1 MPFQSEKQR
10 RYLHAN
16 HPEIAKRWEK
26 EYSNGGITLPKGPAG
41 ITSLNGW
48 GSKDESQNKAGADI
62 SASMDKN
69 PNDPG
74 WGGGDGPKGPPRVI
88 NPPKGPTKAEIEA
101 AKQKELLEQ
110 QQRRAQQYSD
120 FYGKFKGDTKKKTD
134 YLSRLLKNDPLY
146 ETYKDKGLLDWNN
159 IKSFDQDKRKTA
171 EEIEKM
177 KSSVW
182 GYTRPWTPDKSLY
195 IADIDKFD
203 PTWTPGWT
211 GDSDQ
216 EKLNERIAETIG
228 HEARHQVLG
237 NVENRGGPWGWE
249 GQTMWTGDP
258 YSQEV
263 EGKLTMDEN
272 SPYSKYMDEGG
283 LDYEGY
289 STPMTSHELLT
300 RMGDYQSYNDP
311 RVYKDIYGKIH
322 GWMPEHLTSDVANK
336 FYDAAEQFTKD
347 TKART
352 VGEKYENIDPVMV
365 EGLKRA
371 YPDENIDEAL
381 REMSTRDVMDL
392 LQENYQYDEDKK
404 EAMEDDTEAMSA
416 LTTPIEGLGGFNYV
430 DTKTLLDAGYDPF
443 EVSTWKNNEG
453 IKLLKS
459 LKNFKKGGVA
469 RKKYS
474 TGGVLDI
481 TGEEEITTEEG
492 NDISL
497 VDESETGVSTLFR
510 AKNGG
515 YAVQGGVK
523 NYLGE
528 QKMVHAPK
536 YWQSAPD
543 HPETEL
549 TYITKPEKDLL
560 VKADLH
566 GSLHGSVN
574 KGPQGL
580 TSLNG
585 WGDAEHGF
593 SSAGETSS
601 DSGWSDNRPT
611 MADVAGPTTGGDQED
626 DNAQMMRDMF
636 KTNVT
641 NVSGGDIWDWD
652 DTSEVD
658 DVYETFQNVKDRY
671 DKNKTTQG
679 WKVVFNMLTGSL
691 GGVISTGYGMHKDK
705 KAYEEML
712 NKLKQDAIDLGI
724 PEYNPHTDTLVQTI
738 DQELIDINKKRDED
752 EEKGGDGP
760 TAPVVAPVT
769 EEIEDSYA
777 MAGNWLQGY
786 RDLKAK
792 QALSAQLQQKWA
804 DEREWQ
810 QNTMFANSGGLA
822 NLFRV
827 KNY

>member
-16 HPEIAKRWEK
+16 HPEIAKRWERD
-26 EYSNGGITLPKGPAG
+26 YADGGITRIPFFKGAQADTKKG
-41 ITSLNGW
+41 
-48 GSKDESQNKAGADI
+48 KAMSPGT
-62 SASMDKN
+62 SAS
-69 PNDPG
+69 G
-74 WGGGDGPKGPPRVI
+74 GTRHGGGGGGGDGPPSVVHK
-88 NPPKGPTKAEIEA
+88 PKGPTAAEIAAAKAKAEAEKKA
-101 AKQKELLEQ
+101 AELKAQKKYIRGFKDKQKKTKGVLDKWKDHATASEHMDLTGFGTPEKKGYNFAQNFPTISKTIGPGLAKAYQYGQELGRWGLGPKWGGTDISFVDAWKKGGKESDANIAGMEGKGFDKEEYKQWMKEQ
-110 QQRRAQQYSD
+110 
-120 FYGKFKGDTKKKTD
+120 
-134 YLSRLLKNDPLY
+134 
-146 ETYKDKGLLDWNN
+146 
-159 IKSFDQDKRKTA
+159 
-171 EEIEKM
+171 
-177 KSSVW
+177 
-182 GYTRPWTPDKSLY
+182 GYT
-195 IADIDKFD
+195 
-203 PTWTPGWT
+203 
-211 GDSDQ
+211 
-216 EKLNERIAETIG
+216 
-228 HEARHQVLG
+228 
-237 NVENRGGPWGWE
+237 
-249 GQTMWTGDP
+249 
-258 YSQEV
+258 
-263 EGKLTMDEN
+263 
-272 SPYSKYMDEGG
+272 
-283 LDYEGY
+283 
-289 STPMTSHELLT
+289 
-300 RMGDYQSYNDP
+300 
-311 RVYKDIYGKIH
+311 
-322 GWMPEHLTSDVANK
+322 
-336 FYDAAEQFTKD
+336 AA
-347 TKART
+347 
-352 VGEKYENIDPVMV
+352 
-365 EGLKRA
+365 
-371 YPDENIDEAL
+371 
-381 REMSTRDVMDL
+381 
-392 LQENYQYDEDKK
+392 
-404 EAMEDDTEAMSA
+404 
-416 LTTPIEGLGGFNYV
+416 
-430 DTKTLLDAGYDPF
+430 
-443 EVSTWKNNEG
+443 
-453 IKLLKS
+453 
-459 LKNFKKGGVA
+459 KGGVA

-474 TGGVLDI
+474 TGTNGILDI
-481 TGEEEITTEEG
+481 DEESE
-492 NDISL
+492 DISL
-497 VDESETGVSTLFR
+497 TAFNPKFDDIPQLTDEEQLQIDSEEKEEGEKRIDLFSETEESDPLNNLLLAEDGVTTLFR

-712 NKLKQDAIDLGI
+712 GKLKQDAIDLGI
-724 PEYNPHTDTLVQTI
+724 PQYNPHTDTLVQTI
-738 DQELIDINKKRDED
+738 DQEIIDINKKRDKD
-752 EEKGGDGP
+752 DDGP
-760 TAPVVAPVT
+760 TDDEEVPMVAPVT

-810 QNTMFANSGGLA
+810 QNTMFANRGGLA

>member
-16 HPEIAKRWEK
+16 HPEIAKRWERD
-26 EYSNGGITLPKGPAG
+26 YANGGITLPKGPAG

-48 GSKDESQNKAGADI
+48 GSTDSSQNKAGADI
-62 SASMDKN
+62 SASMDRN

-74 WGGGDGPKGPPRVI
+74 WGGGGGENNDNKPPLVNI
-88 NPPKGPTKAEIEA
+88 HKGPTAEEIAAAKAKAEAEKRRLEA
-101 AKQKELLEQ
+101 EARQKNLTN
-110 QQRRAQQYSD
+110 
-120 FYGKFKGDTKKKTD
+120 FKKTQKKKTD
-134 YLSRLLKNDPLY
+134 WVQ
-146 ETYKDKGLLDWNN
+146 KGIDTVD
-159 IKSFDQDKRKTA
+159 SG
-171 EEIEKM
+171 M
-177 KSSVW
+177 K
-182 GYTRPWTPDKSLY
+182 
-195 IADIDKFD
+195 
-203 PTWTPGWT
+203 
-211 GDSDQ
+211 
-216 EKLNERIAETIG
+216 
-228 HEARHQVLG
+228 
-237 NVENRGGPWGWE
+237 
-249 GQTMWTGDP
+249 
-258 YSQEV
+258 
-263 EGKLTMDEN
+263 
-272 SPYSKYMDEGG
+272 
-283 LDYEGY
+283 
-289 STPMTSHELLT
+289 
-300 RMGDYQSYNDP
+300 
-311 RVYKDIYGKIH
+311 
-322 GWMPEHLTSDVANK
+322 
-336 FYDAAEQFTKD
+336 
-347 TKART
+347 
-352 VGEKYENIDPVMV
+352 
-365 EGLKRA
+365 
-371 YPDENIDEAL
+371 
-381 REMSTRDVMDL
+381 
-392 LQENYQYDEDKK
+392 
-404 EAMEDDTEAMSA
+404 
-416 LTTPIEGLGGFNYV
+416 
-430 DTKTLLDAGYDPF
+430 
-443 EVSTWKNNEG
+443 
-453 IKLLKS
+453 
-459 LKNFKKGGVA
+459 LKNFATSLNPLDLMKTNPKLLGLQLIYNQIKKNKENKDKDKVFSLNVDTPMQVAELTDMQKKMLGGPQKTLKEIMGLSNEEILKNIEKFNDPDNPATIEDVNTFYSAKGGVA

-528 QKMVHAPK
+528 QEMVSAPK
-536 YWQSAPD
+536 HWQSAPD

-712 NKLKQDAIDLGI
+712 GKLKQDAIDLGI
-724 PEYNPHTDTLVQTI
+724 PQYNPHTDTLVQTI
-738 DQELIDINKKRDED
+738 DQEIIDINKKRDKD
-752 EEKGGDGP
+752 DDGP
-760 TAPVVAPVT
+760 TDDEEVPMVAPVT
-769 EEIEDSYA
+769 KEIEDSYA

-810 QNTMFANSGGLA
+810 QNTMFANRGGLA